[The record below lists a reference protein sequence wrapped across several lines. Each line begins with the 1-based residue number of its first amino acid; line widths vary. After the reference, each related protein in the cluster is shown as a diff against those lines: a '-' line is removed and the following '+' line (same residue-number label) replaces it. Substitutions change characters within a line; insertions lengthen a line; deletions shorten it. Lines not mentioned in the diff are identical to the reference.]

1 MCRRRTSWPRVAA
14 ASFLSIVTMTVLL
27 PGTSVA
33 TPVLETWESES
44 NGAFDGTTATNVWLG
59 DATSFFIDSATWPV
73 SPTPD
78 FAGSHS
84 LRSPNS
90 GVAMDL
96 TTVTSISGTFDAT
109 QTMRWSVFVSG
120 LSQNITSTPRDFS
133 LILMSDSSTA
143 AAIESGSINGYRLRL
158 GDNPLLGASSDSLLF
173 EKANGGGWSIL
184 TNIALSGSDRNINE
198 GWNLLVQRTPA
209 GVFTFGFTNGAIGT
223 PVPLSFS
230 TTDTTV
236 TNASF
241 AGMNYRT
248 PATGD
253 NAFGFDNFQVA
264 AVPEPATLALLGV
277 ALAGLGFARRGK
289 LH

>member
-1 MCRRRTSWPRVAA
+1 
-14 ASFLSIVTMTVLL
+14 MTVLLL

-33 TPVLETWESES
+33 GAILETWESES
-44 NGAFDGTTATNVWLG
+44 NGPFDGVTANNVWLG

-84 LRSPNS
+84 LRSPNTDT
-90 GVAMDL
+90 ALNL
-96 TTVTSISGTFDAT
+96 TTVTGISGAFDAT

-120 LSQNITSTPRDFS
+120 GSQNITSTPRDFS

-143 AAIESGSINGYRLRL
+143 ANIESGSINGYRLRL
-158 GDNPLLGASSDSLLF
+158 GDNPALGASSDSLLF

-184 TNIALSGSDRNINE
+184 TNIALSGTDRNINE

-209 GVFTFGFTNGAIGT
+209 GVFTFGFANGAIGT

-230 TTDTTV
+230 TTDTSV
-236 TNASF
+236 TSASF

-264 AVPEPATLALLGV
+264 AVPEPATFALLAV
-277 ALAGLGFARRGK
+277 ALAGLGFSRRRK
-289 LH
+289 LR

>member
-1 MCRRRTSWPRVAA
+1 
-14 ASFLSIVTMTVLL
+14 LSIVTMTVLLL

-44 NGAFDGTTATNVWLG
+44 NGAFDGTTANNVWLG
-59 DATSFFIDSATWPV
+59 DATSFFIDSATWP
-73 SPTPD
+73 PTPPSPD

-84 LRSPNS
+84 LRSPGS

-96 TTVTSISGTFDAT
+96 TTVTSISGAFDAT

-143 AAIESGSINGYRLRL
+143 ANIESGSVNGYRLRL
-158 GDNPLLGASSDSLLF
+158 GDNPALGASSDSLLF
-173 EKANGGGWSIL
+173 EEANGSGWSIL
-184 TNIALSGSDRNINE
+184 TNIPLAGTDRNINE

-209 GVFTFGFTNGAIGT
+209 GVFTFGFANGAIGT
-223 PVPLSFS
+223 AVPLSFS
-230 TTDTTV
+230 TTDTSV
-236 TNASF
+236 TSASF

-264 AVPEPATLALLGV
+264 AVPEPATLALLGL
-277 ALAGLGFARRGK
+277 ALGGLGFSRRRK

>member
-1 MCRRRTSWPRVAA
+1 VAIA
-14 ASFLSIVTMTVLL
+14 VPLL

-33 TPVLETWESES
+33 GAVLETWESES
-44 NGAFDGTTATNVWLG
+44 NGPFDGVTANNVWLG
-59 DATSFFIDSATWPV
+59 DATSFFIDSATWP
-73 SPTPD
+73 PTPPSPD
-78 FAGSHS
+78 FGGSHS
-84 LRSPNS
+84 LRSPGG

-96 TTVTSISGTFDAT
+96 TTVTSISGAFDAT

-143 AAIESGSINGYRLRL
+143 ANIESGSVNGYRLRL
-158 GDNPLLGASSDSLLF
+158 GDNPALGASSDSLLF
-173 EKANGGGWSIL
+173 EKANGSGWSIL
-184 TNIALSGSDRNINE
+184 MNIALAGTDRNINE
-198 GWNLLVQRTPA
+198 GWNLLVERTPA
-209 GVFTFGFTNGAIGT
+209 GVFTFGFANGAIGT
-223 PVPLSFS
+223 PVSLLFS
-230 TTDTTV
+230 TTDTSV
-236 TNASF
+236 TSASF

-264 AVPEPATLALLGV
+264 AVPEPATLALL
-277 ALAGLGFARRGK
+277 ALAGLGFARRRK

>member
-1 MCRRRTSWPRVAA
+1 MGHVVTRLNRWIPLIVAM
-14 ASFLSIVTMTVLL
+14 TMLLL

-33 TPVLETWESES
+33 TAILETWEGET
-44 NGAFDGTTATNVWLG
+44 NGAFDGSTANNVWLG

-73 SPTPD
+73 APTPD

-84 LRSPNS
+84 LRSPTS
-90 GVAMDL
+90 SVALNL

-109 QTMRWSVFVSG
+109 QTMEWSVFVSG
-120 LSQNITSTPRDFS
+120 GSQFITSTPRDFS

-143 AAIESGSINGYRLRL
+143 ANIESGSINGYRLRL
-158 GDNPLLGASSDSLLF
+158 GDNPGLGGSTDSLLF
-173 EKANGGGWSIL
+173 EEANGGGWSTL
-184 TNIALSGSDRNINE
+184 TNIALPGADRNINE

-209 GVFTFGFTNGAIGT
+209 GVFTFGFANGAIGT

-236 TNASF
+236 TSASF

-248 PATGD
+248 PVTGD
-253 NAFGFDNFQVA
+253 NAFGFDNFRVA
-264 AVPEPATLALLGV
+264 TVPEPATLALLGL
-277 ALAGLGFARRGK
+277 ALAGLGFSRRRK